1 MAQEWCVAYGV
12 LSREQAHELWQQI
25 CRRKAE
31 ARRPN
36 KSPMKSSNSSSNK
49 RARSSKSNVIDD
61 GEADTGFDD
70 EGVFET
76 RGTTGL

>member
-12 LSREQAHELWQQI
+12 LSREHAHELWQQI

-36 KSPMKSSNSSSNK
+36 KSPVKSSNSSSK
-49 RARSSKSNVIDD
+49 RPRTSKSNIIDD

-70 EGVFET
+70 EAVFET